1 MAFGTDRSVLFREVS
16 FIQGY
21 PYRGIPPYTCT
32 LYQLLNCRTVCC
44 IYIMY
49 HSLYSIQMMYIVMQE
64 TVEML
69 MKRFHGQMKAAPK
82 LSLYD
87 SDKGVGLQVPRETFS
102 KMNITFTEDY
112 V

>member
-1 MAFGTDRSVLFREVS
+1 MTFLVQIEVS
-16 FIQGY
+16 CLERCPSFRDILIEGFHLIHFELFAVHY
-21 PYRGIPPYTCT
+21 VSFT
-32 LYQLLNCRTVCC
+32 LQHPDDV
-44 IYIMY
+44 
-49 HSLYSIQMMYIVMQE
+49 VMHE

-102 KMNITFTEDY
+102 KMNITFTEDD

>member
-21 PYRGIPPYTCT
+21 PYRGIPPYTC
-32 LYQLLNCRTVCC
+32 
-44 IYIMY
+44 IYIVSVTVELFAVHY
-49 HSLYSIQMMYIVMQE
+49 VSFTLQHPDDVVVQE

-69 MKRFHGQMKAAPK
+69 MKRFHGEMKAAPK

-87 SDKGVGLQVPRETFS
+87 SDK
-102 KMNITFTEDY
+102 
-112 V
+112 

>member
-1 MAFGTDRSVLFREVS
+1 
-16 FIQGY
+16 
-21 PYRGIPPYTCT
+21 
-32 LYQLLNCRTVCC
+32 
-44 IYIMY
+44 
-49 HSLYSIQMMYIVMQE
+49 
-64 TVEML
+64 ML

-102 KMNITFTEDY
+102 KMNITFNEDD